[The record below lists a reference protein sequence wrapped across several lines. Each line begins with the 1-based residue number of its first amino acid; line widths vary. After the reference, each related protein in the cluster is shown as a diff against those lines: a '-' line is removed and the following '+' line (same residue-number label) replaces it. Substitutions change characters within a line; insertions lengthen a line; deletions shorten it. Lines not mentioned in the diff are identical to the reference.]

1 MMMNEIKELN
11 FTNNKQFIIEIALIL
26 IESQKKITISLF
38 ISAPITVLQLKEF
51 ISKDFDFDIQNMIFF
66 YPPKGIIDNTYKF
79 KAEPNEKICLDLIL
93 DDKNTN
99 LNKLNNEKNI
109 KNYELQKLKNNN
121 FFDINLLNN
130 QNNINNLIKN
140 NKNNKNNSNIKTD
153 EPIPK
158 IIDPINDKRGCHL
171 FNSRNIFDNKNI
183 NNISKNSI
191 NVNKTNNIINNE
203 NQKNNNLKNNN
214 QTNINQIKPNK
225 CNFVLTKIE
234 NKQKQIDDFLLGKK
248 RNIPATFKT
257 TILNPENED
266 TESKLL
272 VKTQNNN
279 NYKIVNFNVNKN
291 NN

>member
-11 FTNNKQFIIEIALIL
+11 FTNNKQFIIEITLIL

-66 YPPKGIIDNTYKF
+66 YSPKGIIDNTYKF

-140 NKNNKNNSNIKTD
+140 NKNNSNIKTA

-158 IIDPINDKRGCHL
+158 LIDPINDKRGCHL

-266 TESKLL
+266 TKSKLL
-272 VKTQNNN
+272 VKAQNNN

>member
-11 FTNNKQFIIEIALIL
+11 FTNNKQFIIEITLIL

-79 KAEPNEKICLDLIL
+79 QAESNEKICLDLIL

-99 LNKLNNEKNI
+99 LNILNNEKNI

-140 NKNNKNNSNIKTD
+140 NKNNSKIKTA

-158 IIDPINDKRGCHL
+158 LIDPINDKRGCHL
-171 FNSRNIFDNKNI
+171 FSSRNISDNKNI
-183 NNISKNSI
+183 NNISNNNI
-191 NVNKTNNIINNE
+191 NVNKINNRINNE
-203 NQKNNNLKNNN
+203 NQKNNNLKINI

-266 TESKLL
+266 TKSKLL